1 MRDRAW
7 NEAESAASRRS
18 NAGDIHSTAKSNI
31 RLDACTSVTN
41 LFASRIEQPGAS
53 EKSAIASMSGIKAPC
68 FLANPS
74 MPNTR
79 KPSASHWSRKANAS
93 ADCISLREPLLSTIN
108 PARLAIFSTN
118 PMVQT
123 NLHWPYQ
130 KPGLHLLSHRC
141 EPRSHRPGDN
151 TRFQD
156 HPFFC
161 RQTNAVYLL
170 LLRCSRP
177 APRPFAAS
185 TTSPAVISAP
195 AALQRHHTPAQCF
208 KARSHDRSPTRYVS
222 APLGERHC
230 PAPMD
235 RTRFIS
241 MAISLHTLVR
251 GTGWRP

>member
-1 MRDRAW
+1 MRDGAW
-7 NEAESAASRRS
+7 NEAESATSGRS
-18 NAGDIHSTAKSNI
+18 NASDIHSTAKSSI
-31 RLDACTSVTN
+31 RLDACTSATN

-93 ADCISLREPLLSTIN
+93 ADCISPREPLLSTIN
-108 PARLAIFSTN
+108 PARLAIVSTN
-118 PMVQT
+118 PMVQPT
-123 NLHWPYQ
+123 CIGPI
-130 KPGLHLLSHRC
+130 
-141 EPRSHRPGDN
+141 RSLGYIS
-151 TRFQD
+151 
-156 HPFFC
+156 C
-161 RQTNAVYLL
+161 RIVANHAATALVTIRVFRITHSSAARQMPCISC

-195 AALQRHHTPAQCF
+195 AASQQHHAPAQCF

-230 PAPMD
+230 PALTD

-241 MAISLHTLVR
+241 MAISLHALVP
-251 GTGWRP
+251 GTGW